1 MFLVVIILL
10 RFSATPILVMGSIA
24 VRVMGLPL
32 ITSNQILWSK
42 NLQTLCVN
50 LPADYG
56 VDRDTDFRKSLAIYF
71 NITWALVN
79 LMCQVTSSLR

>member
-10 RFSATPILVMGSIA
+10 KFSATPILVMGSIA
-24 VRVMGLPL
+24 VCVMG
-32 ITSNQILWSK
+32 LWSK

-79 LMCQVTSSLR
+79 LMCQVISSPR